1 MDDDIPMHLIHS
13 ARFFFSFF
21 LLLLL
26 HVVYE
31 RRVGTR
37 TSLQDC
43 NTRAVSLLV
52 WLKFA
57 WMSIFWTGPAV
68 VGSQGLCGAC
78 SNCGFVQTVS
88 TEQVELHRSWLEF
101 QLELSVP
108 FSCCCCCCC
117 FAYLPHTAQLN
128 SLLLQQQLELATQS
142 GVFHRGRPSNPLD
155 FPEL

>member
-1 MDDDIPMHLIHS
+1 MDDDISMHLIHS

-21 LLLLL
+21 LLLL

-78 SNCGFVQTVS
+78 SNCGFGQTVS
-88 TEQVELHRSWLEF
+88 TEQVELRRSWLEF

-108 FSCCCCCCC
+108 LSCCCCCCC
-117 FAYLPHTAQLN
+117 FAYLQHTAQLN

-142 GVFHRGRPSNPLD
+142 GVPQGETFKSVGFS
-155 FPEL
+155 

>member
-1 MDDDIPMHLIHS
+1 MRAVVTLPSRNFKLSAPSHHTGWYRWTSIFRSHLIH
-13 ARFFFSFF
+13 FSFLSTELSAI

-78 SNCGFVQTVS
+78 SNCGFGQTVS
-88 TEQVELHRSWLEF
+88 TEQVELRRSWLEF

-108 FSCCCCCCC
+108 LVAAAVVVLRIF
-117 FAYLPHTAQLN
+117 HTLH
-128 SLLLQQQLELATQS
+128 S
-142 GVFHRGRPSNPLD
+142 
-155 FPEL
+155 